1 MLTVSRRHVLA
12 AALGPIAFAG
22 VSPSHPAGAEELPFP
37 EDFIWGAST
46 SSYQIEG
53 AVGVDGRGPS
63 IWDVFSHT
71 PGRVKGGDTGDIA
84 CDHYHHWVEDIELL
98 ARGRFAAY
106 RFSTAWPRILPS
118 GSGAI
123 EQRGLD
129 FYERLVDG
137 LLARD
142 ITPWL
147 CLYHWDLP
155 QALQDNG
162 GWLSRDIT
170 EKFADY
176 ARIVAKRLGDRVKHW
191 ATFNEPNI
199 HALFGHGLGE
209 HAPGIKGLPNMLAA
223 MHNQNLAH
231 GRAVQALRSERADL
245 RIGTVLSLQRAR
257 PSSASDVDRRA
268 TERFDAMWNG
278 AGLDPLVLGAYPAP
292 VASEF
297 APLLADGDLATIHQP
312 LDFLG
317 VNYYA
322 PMYVADAPQSLFGAW
337 FGAVPA
343 GTPST
348 AMGWPIEASGLTE
361 ELISIS
367 KRYGDLDLY
376 VTENGACFEDAV
388 AADGVVHDDER
399 TAYLRAHIAAAQRA
413 FAAGVKLRGYFVWS
427 LLDNFEWAEG
437 YRRRFG
443 VIRVDFATLKR
454 TPKASFQWLAEFIA
468 QQGRGGSP

>member
-1 MLTVSRRHVLA
+1 MLTVSRRYLLA
-12 AALGPIAFAG
+12 AALGPFASAG
-22 VSPSHPAGAEELPFP
+22 PLRSRPARAEDLQFP
-37 EDFIWGAST
+37 ENFVWGAST

-53 AVGVDGRGPS
+53 AVDVDGRGQS

-71 PGRVKGGDTGDIA
+71 PGRVKGGDTGDVA

-98 ARGRFAAY
+98 ARGGFAAY
-106 RFSTAWPRILPS
+106 RFSTAWPRILPA
-118 GSGAI
+118 GAGAI

-155 QALQDNG
+155 QALQNDG
-162 GWLSRDIT
+162 GWLNRDIA

-176 ARIVAKRLGDRVKHW
+176 ARVVVKRLGDRVKYW
-191 ATFNEPNI
+191 ATFNEPNV
-199 HALFGHGLGE
+199 HALFGYGLGE
-209 HAPGIKGLPNMLAA
+209 HAPGIKGLPSLVAA

-231 GRAVQALRSERADL
+231 GRAVQVLRSERADL
-245 RIGTVLSLQRAR
+245 RIGAILSLQRVR
-257 PSSASDVDRRA
+257 PSSASDEDRRA

-292 VASEF
+292 VAADF
-297 APLLADGDLATIHQP
+297 APLVADGDLATIHQP

-343 GTPST
+343 GTPLT
-348 AMGWPIEASGLTE
+348 AMGWPIDAPGLTE
-361 ELISIS
+361 ELIGIA

-376 VTENGACFEDAV
+376 VTENGACFDDTV

-399 TAYLRAHIAAAQRA
+399 AAYLRAHVAAAQRA
-413 FAAGVKLRGYFVWS
+413 LAAGVKLRGYFVWS

-443 VIRVDFATLKR
+443 IIRVDFATLKR

-468 QQGRGGSP
+468 QQRRSRPP